1 MVETGREPGA
11 DGLSRNLEAFIT
23 IIIPA
28 PRNCKPLK
36 WNTPSLSSPF
46 FDRKEGVCDI
56 FSISL
61 EREREEDTINQRII
75 HRFSK
80 VFQVLL
86 PSSSKVA

>member
-1 MVETGREPGA
+1 MVVVETGREPGA

-36 WNTPSLSSPF
+36 WNTPLSSPF

-61 EREREEDTINQRII
+61 ERERERGRYN
-75 HRFSK
+75 
-80 VFQVLL
+80 
-86 PSSSKVA
+86 